1 MSASTLQLII
11 LPAGIIAVLFAVYLA
26 RDVLSRDTGTKEME
40 DVAGTI
46 FEGAVAFI
54 RRQYT
59 TIGILA
65 LVGAVV
71 IGGVITIFET
81 EQVADTKVFGLDLG
95 WRTALAFLVGAA
107 CSMASGIIGMYI
119 SVKSNVRTAA
129 AARRSLVEAVQVA
142 MRGGAVS
149 GFLVVALSLLGV
161 YGIFSLFGGLGGG
174 QSTKDAPFLIVGFG
188 FGASFVALFAQLG
201 GGIYTKAADVGSDL
215 VGKVEKG
222 IPEDDPRNAGV
233 VADLVGD
240 NVGDCAGRGADLF
253 ESTAAENI
261 GAMILG
267 VGVYA
272 IASSLKWPSPEAWI
286 FFPLVVRAFGLLS
299 TIVAIFFV
307 RGKEDENPMN
317 ILNRGYWVTTILS
330 VFALL
335 LVTNVMLQTN
345 GNAPSGLPV
354 WLYFFGAGVVGLATS
369 VAFVYITQFYTAG
382 SFRPVREIA
391 EASKTG
397 PATNIISGTA
407 VGFETTFVTAITIGI
422 ALFASHWLGS
432 EAHIIN
438 PDTGKDVGGIF
449 GTAVATMAML
459 MTTAYI
465 LAMDT
470 FGPITDNAGGI
481 AEFSR
486 AEAGAREITD
496 RLDAVGN
503 TTKALTKGYAIASAS
518 LAAFLLFSAYIDK
531 VNLIEARRILAGVP
545 GAALLTSVNLANVSV
560 FIAALI
566 GAMLVYFFSSLAIRA
581 VGTTAQSIIVEVR
594 RQFREMPGIMDYS
607 QRPDYARVVDI
618 TTKAALREMIAPGV
632 VAVATPIIVGLLLG
646 AEAVAGMLMVGTIAG
661 VMLATVL
668 NNGGGAWDNA
678 KKYIESGHLKDEDG
692 NVLGKG
698 SDAHAAAVV
707 GDTVGDPFKDTAGP
721 SLHVLV
727 KLLATITLVLA
738 PLFIR

>member
-1 MSASTLQLII
+1 
-11 LPAGIIAVLFAVYLA
+11 
-26 RDVLSRDTGTKEME
+26 
-40 DVAGTI
+40 
-46 FEGAVAFI
+46 
-54 RRQYT
+54 
-59 TIGILA
+59 
-65 LVGAVV
+65 
-71 IGGVITIFET
+71 
-81 EQVADTKVFGLDLG
+81 
-95 WRTALAFLVGAA
+95 
-107 CSMASGIIGMYI
+107 
-119 SVKSNVRTAA
+119 
-129 AARRSLVEAVQVA
+129 
-142 MRGGAVS
+142 
-149 GFLVVALSLLGV
+149 
-161 YGIFSLFGGLGGG
+161 
-174 QSTKDAPFLIVGFG
+174 
-188 FGASFVALFAQLG
+188 
-201 GGIYTKAADVGSDL
+201 
-215 VGKVEKG
+215 
-222 IPEDDPRNAGV
+222 
-233 VADLVGD
+233 
-240 NVGDCAGRGADLF
+240 
-253 ESTAAENI
+253 
-261 GAMILG
+261 MILG
-267 VGVYA
+267 VGVFT
-272 IASSLKWPSPEAWI
+272 IAQAAGWPNPAAWI
-286 FFPLVVRAFGLLS
+286 FFPLVVRSFGLLS

-307 RGKEDENPMN
+307 RGKETENPLN

-330 VFALL
+330 VVALF
-335 LVTNVMLQTN
+335 VTTNVMLQTN
-345 GNAPSGLPV
+345 GNAPSGVPV

-369 VAFVYITQFYTAG
+369 VAFVYITQYYTAG

-407 VGFETTFVTAITIGI
+407 VGFETTLVTAVTIGI
-422 ALFASHWLGS
+422 ALYASHWLGTQ
-432 EAHIIN
+432 AGIVN
-438 PDTGKDVGGIF
+438 DAGRNVGGIF

-531 VNLIEARRILAGVP
+531 VNLIQTNRGGELLAAVD
-545 GAALLTSVNLANVSV
+545 LAKVEV
-560 FIAALI
+560 FIAGLI

-661 VMLATVL
+661 VLLATVL

-678 KKYIESGHLKDEDG
+678 KKYIESGNLKDAQG

-698 SDAHAAAVV
+698 SEAHAAAVV